1 MRVLVVEDDP
11 VSALVLTKSLKSI
24 GHSAVVAQDGAE
36 AWPLLQSEDFRIII
50 TDWMMPNVDGLE
62 LCRRIRSLASLK
74 YCYVI
79 MVAGKDRRE
88 DRLEA
93 MAAGADDFLS
103 KPFDPQELAARIA
116 VAERVLEIQQELAAK
131 NVELQNLAKTI
142 SEREARFRAL
152 IEHGSDMISIVTDD
166 GAILYLSP
174 SVTRVLGYSIDELV
188 HQNSFSIIHPE
199 DVDRVKIVFAHLHDS
214 PGLSVSLETRTRHKD
229 GSWRYIESTFV
240 NLSDK
245 LEIGGIVVHST
256 DTTDRKLAVEKLG
269 RAHAE
274 TEQLI
279 ASMSS
284 LLIGVDSNG
293 IVTRWNAAAET
304 VLGIAASEAVGKP
317 FMDCGIEWD
326 WPPVLERMVGSLVAD
341 HQTRLDHIRYKRRD
355 GKDGFLSLTVNP
367 YNLDADLFSGLLLL
381 GQDITE
387 RIIME
392 NQLSQAQKLESIGQ
406 LAAGIA
412 HEINTPTQYIGDN
425 TRFLQQSFKD
435 LQTLLDK
442 YSCLLSE
449 CKQGHVM
456 PELIADIEAAVKAAD
471 VEYLQEEV
479 PRAIQQALEGV
490 ERVATIVGAMK
501 EFSHPGT
508 KEKVATDINKAIEST
523 VTVARNEWK
532 YVAELI
538 TDLAP
543 DLPLVPCFVGD
554 FNQVI
559 LNILI
564 NAAHAIVDAKG
575 KDGADK
581 GMIRISTHRR
591 GVDDWVEIRISDNGT
606 GIPEAIRR
614 KVFDPFF
621 TTKQV
626 GKGTGQGLAISHDV
640 VVKKHGGKISFE
652 TEMGKGTTFVIQ
664 LPVIVQQKSDD
675 DENNAP
681 VQTVLTDSKQMQAAE
696 YA

>member
-11 VSALVLTKSLKSI
+11 VSALVLTRSLKSI
-24 GHSAVVAQDGAE
+24 DHPAVVAHDGAE
-36 AWPLLQSEDFRIII
+36 AWHLLQSEDFRIVI
-50 TDWMMPNVDGLE
+50 TDWMMPKVDGLE
-62 LCRRIRSLASLK
+62 LCRLIRSLANQN
-74 YCYVI
+74 YIYVI
-79 MVAGKDRRE
+79 MVAGRDSRE
-88 DRLEA
+88 DKFAA

-116 VAERVLEIQQELAAK
+116 VAERVLEIQQQLAAK
-131 NVELQNLAKTI
+131 NTELEHLAKTI

-152 IEHGSDMISIVTDD
+152 IEHSSDMVSIVTDE

-174 SVTRVLGYSIDELV
+174 SVTRVLGYSVEELV
-188 HQNSFSIIHPE
+188 HQNGFSFLHPE
-199 DVDRVKIVFAHLHDS
+199 DVDRVRIVFAHLRDS
-214 PGLSVSLETRTRHKD
+214 PGLSVSLETRARHKD

-245 LEIGGIVVHST
+245 PEIGGIVIHST
-256 DTTDRKLAVEKLG
+256 DTTDRKQAVEKLG

-284 LLIGVDSNG
+284 ILIGVDSKG
-293 IVTRWNAAAET
+293 EVTRWNAAAET
-304 VLGIAASEAVGKP
+304 VLGIAAREAVGKP
-317 FMDCGIEWD
+317 FMECGIEWD
-326 WPPVLERMVGSLVAD
+326 WPPVLERMVGCLVAD
-341 HQTRLDHIRYKRRD
+341 HQTRLDLIRYKRRD
-355 GKDGFLSLTVNP
+355 SKDGFLSLTVSP
-367 YNLDADLFSGLLLL
+367 YSLDADLQPGLLVV
-381 GQDITE
+381 GEDITE
-387 RIIME
+387 RVILE

-435 LQTLLDK
+435 LQAVLHK

-449 CKQGHVM
+449 CKQGQVM
-456 PELIADIEAAVKAAD
+456 PKLIADIEAAVKAAD

-532 YVAELI
+532 YVAELV
-538 TDLAP
+538 TDFAP
-543 DLPLVPCFVGD
+543 DLPLVPCFAGD

-581 GMIRISTHRR
+581 GMIRISTRC
-591 GVDDWVEIRISDNGT
+591 GADDWVEIRISDNGP
-606 GIPEAIRR
+606 GVPEAIRH
-614 KVFDPFF
+614 KIFDPFF

-664 LPVIVQQKSDD
+664 LPVVVSQESMNNENGAPAHATLF
-675 DENNAP
+675 DEK
-681 VQTVLTDSKQMQAAE
+681 QTQATE